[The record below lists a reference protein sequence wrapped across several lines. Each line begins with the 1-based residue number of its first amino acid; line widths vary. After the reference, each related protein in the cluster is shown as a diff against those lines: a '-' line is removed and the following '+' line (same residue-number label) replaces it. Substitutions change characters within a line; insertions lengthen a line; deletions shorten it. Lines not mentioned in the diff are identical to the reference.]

1 MGGMKLHRPPKLCGI
16 SLDFKFIRECMKINK
31 IRPKF
36 YFFDKNRNINDLP
49 CVFVLLFTVGFASRA
64 IWKPSSRRLILKA

>member
-1 MGGMKLHRPPKLCGI
+1 MHRPPKLCGI

-36 YFFDKNRNINDLP
+36 YFLTKIEILMTYL
-49 CVFVLLFTVGFASRA
+49 VFLFYYLLSASPLELFR
-64 IWKPSSRRLILKA
+64 SRFIDV